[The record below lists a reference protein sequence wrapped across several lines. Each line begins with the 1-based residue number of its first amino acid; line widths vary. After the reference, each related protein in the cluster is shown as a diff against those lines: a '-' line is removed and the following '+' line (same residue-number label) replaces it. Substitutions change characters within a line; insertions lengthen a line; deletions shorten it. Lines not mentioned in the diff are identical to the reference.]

1 MDILSFELGKKLG
14 GGGQPSP
21 TPTPTPTPTPSTG
34 YVEDIMAYY
43 DGTDKSLKV
52 TNEELIATDSG
63 GKEYGYVLNSSDGA
77 TIEAYIRMDGA
88 SSSSTYSRAF
98 SVNDTSFCV
107 AFANGG
113 GSSDSNYHYNPM
125 IISWGGSLDYEIYPN
140 GLKYGDKHTFSIVS
154 TPDPNEQDAN
164 TVTFFVDGEQVG
176 EEKTMSRG
184 SSVTI
189 NRFIVEGS
197 TARPLNGELLNGRFY
212 NRALTAAELAANHAN
227 DVAKYGGNG

>member
-1 MDILSFELGKKLG
+1 MDILSFEFGKKLG

-21 TPTPTPTPTPSTG
+21 TPSSG
-34 YVEDIMAYY
+34 YVDGVMAYY

-88 SSSSTYSRAF
+88 SSNAYSRGF
-98 SVNDTSFCV
+98 SVNDTDFCIG
-107 AFANGG
+107 FGNGG
-113 GSSDSNYHYNPM
+113 GSSDSDYRYNPM
-125 IISWGGSLDYEIYPN
+125 IFWGTSSDYDIYPD

-164 TVTFFVDGEQVG
+164 TVTYYVDGKQVG
-176 EEKTMSRG
+176 DTKSMARDTLLRISR
-184 SSVTI
+184 
-189 NRFIVEGS
+189 FYVEGS
-197 TARPLNGELLNGRFY
+197 TGRPLNGSLLNGRFY
-212 NRALTAAELAANHAN
+212 TRALTAAELAANHAN

>member
-1 MDILSFELGKKLG
+1 MLVNPNYKAG
-14 GGGQPSP
+14 GGSP
-21 TPTPTPTPTPSTG
+21 TPSSG

-43 DGTDKSLKV
+43 DGTDKSLKVTV

-88 SSSSTYSRAF
+88 SSSIYSRAF
-98 SVNDTSFCV
+98 SVNDVSFCV

-113 GSSDSNYHYNPM
+113 GSSDSNYHYNPLIM
-125 IISWGGSLDYEIYPN
+125 RWGGSLDYDIYPN

-189 NRFIVEGS
+189 NRFIVECS
-197 TARPLNGELLNGRFY
+197 NECPLNGELLNGRFY
-212 NRALTAAELAANHAN
+212 TRALTAAELVANHAN
-227 DVAKYGGNG
+227 DVAKYGGND

>member
-1 MDILSFELGKKLG
+1 MLINPIYKAG
-14 GGGQPSP
+14 GS
-21 TPTPTPTPTPSTG
+21 PTPSTG

-77 TIEAYIRMDGA
+77 TIEAYIRMDGN
-88 SSSSTYSRAF
+88 SVNTYSRGF
-98 SVNDTSFCV
+98 SVNDTDFCI
-107 AFANGG
+107 AFGNGG
-113 GSSDSNYHYNPM
+113 GSSDSDYRYNPL
-125 IISWGGSLDYEIYPN
+125 IHWGTSLDYEIYPN

-154 TPDPNEQDAN
+154 TPDPNEQNAN

-176 EEKTMSRG
+176 ETKTMSRG
-184 SSVTI
+184 SLVTI
-189 NRFIVEGS
+189 QKFFVEGS
-197 TARPLNGELLNGRFY
+197 TGRPLNGELLNGRFY
-212 NRALTAAELAANHAN
+212 TRALTAAELAANHTN

>member
-1 MDILSFELGKKLG
+1 MLVNPNYKASG
-14 GGGQPSP
+14 GS
-21 TPTPTPTPTPSTG
+21 PTPTPSTG

-77 TIEAYIRMDGA
+77 TIEAYIRMDGN
-88 SSSSTYSRAF
+88 SVNTYSRGF
-98 SVNDTSFCV
+98 SVNDIDFCI
-107 AFANGG
+107 AFGNGG
-113 GSSDSNYHYNPM
+113 GSSDSDYRYNPL
-125 IISWGGSLDYEIYPN
+125 IQWGTSLDYEIYPD

-164 TVTFFVDGEQVG
+164 TVTYYVDGEQVG
-176 EEKTMSRG
+176 DTKSMTRDTLLRISR
-184 SSVTI
+184 
-189 NRFIVEGS
+189 FYVEGS
-197 TARPLNGELLNGRFY
+197 TGRPMNGELLNGRFY
-212 NRALTAAELAANHAN
+212 TRALTAAELAANHAN